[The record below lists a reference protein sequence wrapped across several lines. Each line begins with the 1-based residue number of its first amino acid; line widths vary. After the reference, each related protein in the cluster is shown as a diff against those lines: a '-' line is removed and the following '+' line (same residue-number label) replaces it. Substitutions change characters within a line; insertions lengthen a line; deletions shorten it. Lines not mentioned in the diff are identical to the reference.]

1 MSDFPTAPSAANLH
15 LDHDGQPFLAVGK
28 RREVGRELFWKHR
41 EDFGGGINRGGVCP
55 RVVIDSRALSY
66 DRVYVRHRDE
76 NPHCAAELLR
86 DRKLIEVERII
97 VVDRRPRQMPKV
109 SQR

>member
-1 MSDFPTAPSAANLH
+1 DVGFPYRAVGANLH

-28 RREVGRELFWKHR
+28 RSEVGREPLWKHR

-55 RVVIDSRALSY
+55 RMVIYGGAFFY
-66 DRVYVRHRDE
+66 DRVDVRHRDE
-76 NPHCAAELLR
+76 NLRCTTRELLR

-97 VVDRRPRQMPKV
+97 VVD
-109 SQR
+109 